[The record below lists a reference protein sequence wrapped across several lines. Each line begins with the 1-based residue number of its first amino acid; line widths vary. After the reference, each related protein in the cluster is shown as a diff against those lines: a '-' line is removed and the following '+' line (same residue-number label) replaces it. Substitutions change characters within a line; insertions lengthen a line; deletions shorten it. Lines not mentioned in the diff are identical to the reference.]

1 MNEEEQEKSL
11 DEQYRKTLDTYQTEA
26 EQRTAQRR
34 RKRQR
39 LKEAKLKK
47 KNLELS
53 GINLKT
59 HEDSDRGGDEFTYTP
74 LTEQKSLQGV
84 DELEGLRDT
93 FIETVMKGVNP
104 ESPTLDDK

>member
-74 LTEQKSLQGV
+74 TEQKALQGV
-84 DELEGLRDT
+84 DELEGLGDT
-93 FIETVMKGVNP
+93 VIETSH
-104 ESPTLDDK
+104 ESGQS